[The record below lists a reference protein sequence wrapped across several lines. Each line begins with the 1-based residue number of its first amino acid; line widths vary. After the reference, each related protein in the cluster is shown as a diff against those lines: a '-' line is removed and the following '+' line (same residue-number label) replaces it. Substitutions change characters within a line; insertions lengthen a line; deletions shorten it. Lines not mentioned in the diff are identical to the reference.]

1 VYNYIRLSRSDDVD
15 PLDSHG
21 VQEVTEADYC
31 LHIDASMDQPPF
43 PITIPYPR
51 KELVYIDIT
60 DDDNINQPA
69 GSSALEYLDIPDD
82 DDKYIVIEDD

>member
-1 VYNYIRLSRSDDVD
+1 
-15 PLDSHG
+15 
-21 VQEVTEADYC
+21 
-31 LHIDASMDQPPF
+31 MDQPPF
-43 PITIPYPR
+43 PITIPYPW

-60 DDDNINQPA
+60 DDNNINSPA